1 MLYLEAP
8 FKYFRTLGKETE
20 LLVKSSSY
28 KKKKKHAYGEQT
40 YIWIPRECLGKVVA
54 KPLI

>member
-28 KKKKKHAYGEQT
+28 KKKKSMLMENKHISGFPENVL
-40 YIWIPRECLGKVVA
+40 EK
-54 KPLI
+54 